1 VNEAMDYQQAVEN
14 ARRLLAE
21 SQSASWELARICHE
35 VTEAGIPAR
44 TFAEDVGISRTYV
57 EKLVRTWDRYAYR
70 MHEKRSFAEFFIL
83 ANTTRERAERL
94 EAVAQREGISV
105 STARNL
111 KLAPS
116 DKEKQR
122 PDLLKD
128 LVSVRQRLLVSVDRA
143 KVAAQYADV
152 STLQSVAEEIRDAAR
167 ELLRALSGSVSK
179 ESA

>member
-44 TFAEDVGISRTYV
+44 TFAQDVGISRAHA
-57 EKLVRTWDRYAYR
+57 EMLARTWKRYAGR
-70 MHEKRSFAEFFIL
+70 RHEKRSFSEFYLL
-83 ANTTRERAERL
+83 ASTSRERAAKME
-94 EAVAQREGISV
+94 EIADREGLAV
-105 STARNL
+105 TTVRNYG
-111 KLAPS
+111 LAPPA
-116 DKEKQR
+116 KGKR

-152 STLQSVAEEIRDAAR
+152 ATLQSVAEEIRDAA
-167 ELLRALSGSVSK
+167 LQLVTALNNPVSLVG
-179 ESA
+179 